1 MRKLSPRFFLLTCL
15 NVICFGGWACGGLSA
30 ADARGVQVDLKL
42 RVTQAVE
49 LFPKDPGRARD
60 QLRRLG
66 SPAIPFIV
74 EIICSEDDQI
84 PVKKVTRD
92 PFLVDVIAEY
102 ADKAADDA
110 LVKLL
115 SSKCPNIRGL
125 AAKYIGNRKTE
136 SAIPHLVNLLDDK
149 DVYIGYAVTHG
160 QDYEVL
166 VRDIAIEALQKI
178 TGKKM
183 ARRSSKDAQAQA
195 WVNWWKKQQRV
206 KTPKH

>member
-1 MRKLSPRFFLLTCL
+1 MRKLSSHLFLLMCL
-15 NVICFGGWACGGLSA
+15 SVIGLAGWIRGEVSQAEA
-30 ADARGVQVDLKL
+30 PGVQVDLKP
-42 RVTQAVE
+42 RVAQAAE
-49 LFPKDPGRARD
+49 LFHKDPSSARV
-60 QLRRLG
+60 QLQRLG
-66 SPAIPFIV
+66 SPAIPFIA

-102 ADKAADDA
+102 ANKPADDA

-125 AAKYIGNRKTE
+125 AAQYIGNRKTE
-136 SAIPHLVNLLDDK
+136 SAIPRLVSLLADK

-166 VRDIAIEALQKI
+166 VRDMAIEALQKI

-183 ARRSSKDAQAQA
+183 ATRSSKDAQAHA
-195 WVNWWKKQQRV
+195 WVNWWKKQQSV